1 MKAVKII
8 LAASLLAATPSVVF
22 AKGWD
27 VHGWASP
34 DHFNWCPWQTRVVP
48 CFVASRW
55 ANDF

>member
-8 LAASLLAATPSVVF
+8 LAASLLASTPSVVF

-34 DHFNWCPWQTRVVP
+34 DHFDWCFWGARHVP
-48 CFVASRW
+48 CFVAYRMS
-55 ANDF
+55 NDF